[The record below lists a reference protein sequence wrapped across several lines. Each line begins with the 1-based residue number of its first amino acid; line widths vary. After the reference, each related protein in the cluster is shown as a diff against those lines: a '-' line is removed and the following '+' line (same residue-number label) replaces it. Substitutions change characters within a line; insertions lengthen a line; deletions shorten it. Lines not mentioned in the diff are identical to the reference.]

1 MVSNPVDLRLIDEL
15 ARTDPLW
22 QQVLNQEENTPQ
34 IKLFSLMSGIT
45 DARVFVLDTLAIYE
59 ANSEKLVAHK
69 MRRQGEIF
77 ERRRDSSSL
86 GKTLS

>member
-86 GKTLS
+86 GKALS